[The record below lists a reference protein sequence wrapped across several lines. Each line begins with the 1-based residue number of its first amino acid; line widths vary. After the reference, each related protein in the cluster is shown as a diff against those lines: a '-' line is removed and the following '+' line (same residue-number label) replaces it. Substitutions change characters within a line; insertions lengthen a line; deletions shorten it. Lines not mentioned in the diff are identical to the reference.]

1 MRILVTGASGFI
13 GNHLVNALKKRGDFV
28 VGVDILRNKVPSL
41 ADIFIQADL
50 RKPGQLDQV
59 GYVDE
64 VYALAADMGGMGYI
78 SQHDFD
84 ILRNNLLINI
94 YTLDFARAN
103 NVRRY
108 LFSSSACVYPQ
119 SLQGN
124 RDIEGL
130 KESDAYPADP
140 QDGYGW
146 EKLITERMLH
156 YSDAGQYIARDWR
169 TQFHIA
175 RFHNIFGPVGTWN
188 GGKEKAPAALCRK
201 VYQAQLDGK
210 DSIDIW
216 GDGEQTRS
224 FCYIDDCIDALL
236 LLMKSD
242 YSQPLNIG
250 TDRAISINDLALLI
264 LQISDHGKPQRTVP
278 VNIKL
283 NHVDGPQGVRGRNS
297 DNTLAK
303 QVLNWEP
310 QISLEEGLARTYHWI
325 RYQMQGQLVGR

>member
-1 MRILVTGASGFI
+1 MSRILVSGASGFI

-28 VGVDILRNKVPSL
+28 VGVDIVSNKVPSA

-84 ILRNNLLINI
+84 ILRSNLLINI
-94 YTLDFARAN
+94 YTLDFARSHAPK
-103 NVRRY
+103 RY

-156 YSDAGQYIARDWR
+156 YSCLETVGRLG

-201 VYQAQLDGK
+201 VYQAQLDQK
-210 DSIDIW
+210 DTIDIW

-236 LLMKSD
+236 LLMKSE
-242 YSQPLNIG
+242 YGSPLNIG
-250 TDRAISINDLALLI
+250 TDRSISINDLALMI
-264 LQISDHGKPQRTVP
+264 LQIADHGDPRTARI
-278 VNIKL
+278 NIRL
-283 NHVDGPQGVRGRNS
+283 NHIDGPQGVRGRNS

-303 QVLNWEP
+303 RVLDWEP
-310 QISLEEGLARTYHWI
+310 RVSLEEGLAQTYQWI

>member
-1 MRILVTGASGFI
+1 MSRILVTGASGFV
-13 GNHLVNALKKRGDFV
+13 GNHLLNALKKRGDFV
-28 VGVDILRNKVPSL
+28 VAVDIVRNKVPSG

-50 RKPGQLDQV
+50 RKPGQLDPV

-78 SQHDFD
+78 SAHDFD

-103 NVRRY
+103 KPKRY

-156 YSDAGQYIARDWR
+156 YSDAECRG
-169 TQFHIA
+169 TQFHVA
-175 RFHNIFGPVGTWN
+175 RFHNIFGPVGTYD

-201 VYQAQLDGK
+201 VYQAQLDRK
-210 DSIDIW
+210 DTIDIW

-236 LLMKSD
+236 LLQQSS

-250 TDRAISINDLALLI
+250 TDRSISINDLALV
-264 LQISDHGKPQRTVP
+264 ISKIADWDIR
-278 VNIKL
+278 L
-283 NHVDGPQGVRGRNS
+283 NHIDGPQGVRGRNS

-303 QVLNWEP
+303 QILDWEP
-310 QISLEEGLARTYHWI
+310 QASLEEGLAWTYQWI
-325 RYQMQGQLVGR
+325 RYQMQGQLLSGPHQR

>member
-1 MRILVTGASGFI
+1 MRILVTGASGFV

-28 VGVDILRNKVPSL
+28 VGVDIFRDPKIPSA

-78 SQHDFD
+78 SAHDFD

-94 YTLDFARAN
+94 YTLDFARSHAP
-103 NVRRY
+103 RRY

-146 EKLITERMLH
+146 EKLITERMLQ
-156 YSDAGQYIARDWR
+156 YSYAECRG
-169 TQFHIA
+169 TQFHVA

-201 VYQAQLDGK
+201 VYQAQLDQK
-210 DSIDIW
+210 HEIEIW

-236 LLMKSD
+236 LLMKSR
-242 YSQPLNIG
+242 YSPPLNIG

-264 LQISDHGKPQRTVP
+264 ASFAQWDVRLEHIE
-278 VNIKL
+278 
-283 NHVDGPQGVRGRNS
+283 GPQGVRGRNS

-310 QISLEEGLARTYHWI
+310 QVSLEEGLARTYHWI
-325 RYQMQGQLVGR
+325 RYQMQGHLVGR